1 MQNFDITA
9 VINGHKEGLLAL
21 SSLKSL
27 SRNAEVARARGIT
40 VQLIAILDKP
50 DQLTLEIFES
60 FAIMHGDIK
69 LKIVLL
75 GDLGYARNEAAA
87 LASGKW
93 ICFLDADDIWSD
105 SWIADAYAAAE
116 REVGMREVIWH
127 PEINVYFGTTPHLY
141 LHGDMDDPRFDLS
154 TLAYINPW
162 TALAFVSTNFLRQTP
177 YCGTDLVRGI
187 GYEDWS
193 WNIEVINQG
202 AVHKVVPGSTHAIRT
217 KPVSLVSQ
225 TTAAGCIPRPTNFL
239 RQAIGGHRHQAVLQH
254 AAQTAVEENSY
265 A

>member
-1 MQNFDITA
+1 M
-9 VINGHKEGLLAL
+9 AL
-21 SSLKSL
+21 SSLRSL
-27 SRNAEVARARGIT
+27 TRNAEVARARGIA

-50 DQLTLEIFES
+50 DQLTREIFES
-60 FAIMHGDIK
+60 FALMHQDIE

-75 GDLGYARNEAAA
+75 GDLGYARNEAAV

-116 REVGMREVIWH
+116 SEDGKREVVWH
-127 PEINVYFGTTPHLY
+127 PEINVYFGTSPHIY
-141 LHGDMDDPRFDLS
+141 LHRDMDDPRFDLS

-162 TALAFVSTNFLRQTP
+162 TALAFVSTSFLRRTP

-193 WNIEVINQG
+193 WNIEVLNQG

-225 TTAAGCIPRPTNFL
+225 TTAAGCIPRPTDFL
-239 RQAIGGHRHQAVLQH
+239 RRMIGRRHHAFLQR
-254 AAQTAVEENSY
+254 AARDAVEETSY